1 MPWTQPWVCVK
12 LSWGHP
18 GSLRIWHLASLH
30 LLCLPER
37 AGFPT
42 GLPAPSALY
51 SLGNWGPYKLFKN
64 AFLREPFRHTWQKA
78 NPISHCLSNP
88 GLLESIAEHHVLFAR
103 RLRGPSVLGEGP
115 RRLCLFSLSFIPSL
129 WEAGT
134 GWLIRRALLSP
145 T

>member
-12 LSWGHP
+12 SSWGHP

-42 GLPAPSALY
+42 GLPVPSALY

-64 AFLREPFRHTWQKA
+64 AFLRESFRHTWQKA

-88 GLLESIAEHHVLFAR
+88 GLLESIAEHHVL
-103 RLRGPSVLGEGP
+103 LQGGLG
-115 RRLCLFSLSFIPSL
+115 
-129 WEAGT
+129 
-134 GWLIRRALLSP
+134 ALLSWARDP
-145 T
+145 GAFVLSLYPSSPACGRQELGG